1 MRERDTLIYATPMLR
16 KSKGIEMLANFLIG
30 LREGLEA
37 ALVVGIL
44 IAYLRK
50 IGQGERTRVI
60 WAGVF
65 SALAASAAFGSFF
78 TISSFE
84 LEGDAE
90 PFVSGTLSV
99 VAGGLITWMILWL
112 AKKAR
117 FLKQELEGAM
127 DRAIATGTGSLF
139 ALAFFSV
146 GREGLETAIFI
157 WNGALANDS
166 TFTVLVGTFLGLGVS
181 VVLGYLLY
189 RGALKVDIGKFFRYS
204 GIALV
209 FVAAGMFSY
218 AVHEFQEINIL
229 PGDANKLYDISG
241 VIAKDSILGSI
252 LKGALNFTPTPS
264 VLQSIVWAAYVIP
277 VGYSFFKK
285 PKKVAVPAA

>member
-1 MRERDTLIYATPMLR
+1 
-16 KSKGIEMLANFLIG
+16 MLANFLIG

-50 IGQGERTRVI
+50 IGQAERTRTI

-65 SALAASAAFGSFF
+65 TAIAAAAAFGAFF

-84 LEGDAE
+84 LEGNAE

-117 FLKQELEGAM
+117 FMKQELEGAM
-127 DRAIATGTGSLF
+127 DRAIATGAGSLF

-157 WNGALANDS
+157 WNGALAS
-166 TFTVLVGTFLGLGVS
+166 KSATTVVIGTFLGLALS

-189 RGALKVDIGKFFRYS
+189 LGALKVNLQKFFRYS
-204 GIALV
+204 GMGLV
-209 FVAAGMFSY
+209 IVAGGMFSY
-218 AVHEFQEINIL
+218 AVSEFQEINLL
-229 PGDANKLYDISG
+229 PGGASKLYDISG
-241 VIAKDSILGSI
+241 VISPEGLLGSV

-264 VLQSIVWAAYVIP
+264 VLQAIVWAAYVIP
-277 VGYSFFKK
+277 VGYTFFKK
-285 PKKVAVPAA
+285 PKKVAAKA

>member
-1 MRERDTLIYATPMLR
+1 
-16 KSKGIEMLANFLIG
+16 MLANFLIG

-44 IAYLRK
+44 IAYLK
-50 IGQGERTRVI
+50 QIGQAARTRVI

-65 SALAASAAFGSFF
+65 SEIATAAAFGSFF

-84 LEGDAE
+84 LSGNAE

-99 VAGGLITWMILWL
+99 IAGGLITWMILWL

-117 FLKQELEGAM
+117 FLKQELHGAM

-157 WNGALANDS
+157 WNGALASSGATN
-166 TFTVLVGTFLGLGVS
+166 VVVGTFLGLGLS
-181 VVLGYLLY
+181 IFLGYLLY
-189 RGALKVDIGKFFRYS
+189 LGSLKINLGKFFRYS

-209 FVAAGMFSY
+209 FVAGGMFSY
-218 AVHEFQEINIL
+218 AVHEFQEINLI
-229 PGDANKLYDISG
+229 PGDSMKLYDISG
-241 VIAKDSILGSI
+241 LISPDGILGSV
-252 LKGALNFTPTPS
+252 LKGAFNFTPTPS
-264 VLQSIVWAAYVIP
+264 VLQVLVWAAYVLP
-277 VGYSFFKK
+277 VGFTFFKK
-285 PKKVAVPAA
+285 PKKVAA

>member
-1 MRERDTLIYATPMLR
+1 
-16 KSKGIEMLANFLIG
+16 MLANFLIG

-44 IAYLRK
+44 VAYLKK
-50 IGQGERTRVI
+50 IGQADRTRVI
-60 WAGVF
+60 WSGVF
-65 SALAASAAFGSFF
+65 AAIALSTALGSFF

-84 LEGDAE
+84 LEGNAE

-117 FLKQELEGAM
+117 FLKAELEGAM
-127 DRAIATGTGSLF
+127 DRAIATGAGSLF

-157 WNGALANDS
+157 WNGAMATQGATS
-166 TFTVLVGTFLGLGVS
+166 VLVGTFLGLGVS
-181 VVLGYLLY
+181 VILGYLLY
-189 RGALKVDIGKFFRYS
+189 RGALKVNIGKFFRYS

-209 FVAAGMFSY
+209 FVAAGMLSY
-218 AVHEFQEINIL
+218 AVHEFQEINLL
-229 PGDANKLYDISG
+229 PGDASKLYDISG
-241 VIAKDSILGSI
+241 FISKDGLVGSI

-264 VLQSIVWAAYVIP
+264 VLQALVWAAYVIP

-285 PKKVAVPAA
+285 PKSAA

>member
-1 MRERDTLIYATPMLR
+1 
-16 KSKGIEMLANFLIG
+16 MLANFLIG

-44 IAYLRK
+44 VAYLKK
-50 IGQGERTRVI
+50 INQGSRTRVI

-65 SALAASAAFGSFF
+65 TAIAASAAFGSFF
-78 TISSFE
+78 TISSFT
-84 LEGDAE
+84 LEGNAE

-99 VAGGLITWMILWL
+99 IAGGLITWMILWL

-157 WNGALANDS
+157 WTGAMQSKDS
-166 TFTVLVGTFLGLGVS
+166 LSIVVGTFLGLLVS
-181 VVLGYLLY
+181 SFIGYLLY
-189 RGALKVDIGKFFRYS
+189 RGALKVNLAKFFRYS
-204 GIALV
+204 GIGLV
-209 FVAAGMFSY
+209 FVAGGMFSY
-218 AVHEFQEINIL
+218 AIHEFQEINLI
-229 PGDANKLYDISG
+229 PGDSSKLYDISG
-241 VIAKDSILGSI
+241 IISEEGLAGSV

-264 VLQSIVWAAYVIP
+264 VLQAIVWALYVIP
-277 VGYSFFKK
+277 VGYTFFKK
-285 PKKVAVPAA
+285 PKKVAAK